1 MTDTSIEETTPDQL
15 MAPFRGRSLKSIIA
29 FTVVVHLVV
38 LGGTSVPFFWK
49 TVSGE
54 DSSKLTE
61 AQRIDL
67 AVREAT
73 ASLRDIADKHGLKAQ
88 DLGERF
94 GSAAPK
100 AEVAKVPESAA
111 PVDQPKEP
119 KSAIEKELDTKE
131 PGPALPDVK
140 DEDNDLFK

>member
-1 MTDTSIEETTPDQL
+1 MTDTRIEETTPDQL

-38 LGGTSVPFFWK
+38 LGGTSVPFFLK
-49 TVSGE
+49 TVRGE
-54 DSSKLTE
+54 DGSKLTE
-61 AQRIDL
+61 DQRIDL

-73 ASLRDIADKHGLKAQ
+73 ASLREIADKHGLKAQ

-94 GSAAPK
+94 GSGAPK
-100 AEVAKVPESAA
+100 TEVAKVPASA
-111 PVDQPKEP
+111 PVEQPKEP

-140 DEDNDLFK
+140 EEDNDLFK